1 VWFFFASFFLLHLV
15 AFEHHFSIVF
25 LFSSIIFS
33 FLYFFQMNIFVAKLN
48 FGTSSEDLREAFE
61 AFGEVDS
68 AKVIM
73 DHDTG
78 KSRGFGFVE
87 MPNDDEAQ
95 AAIDALNETDFD
107 GNTIVCK
114 KAEPREGGGGGRGGF
129 GGGGNR
135 GGGGYGGG
143 GGGNRGG
150 GGYGGGGGGNRGGG
164 GYGGGGG
171 GYGGGGGGGNRGG
184 GGYGGGG
191 NRGGYGGGGRDGGG
205 YRDKRDSYGS
215 RDGGGTYGG
224 GGLRDKRD
232 DFGTNDRYK
241 DDDDR
246 Y

>member
-1 VWFFFASFFLLHLV
+1 MCVVFFASFFLLHLV
-15 AFEHHFSIVF
+15 VLEHHFSIVF

-129 GGGGNR
+129 GGGGGGNR
-135 GGGGYGGG
+135 GGGGYGGGGGGNRGGGGYGGGGGGYSGG

-171 GYGGGGGGGNRGG
+171 G
-184 GGYGGGG
+184 

-205 YRDKRDSYGS
+205 YRDKRD
-215 RDGGGTYGG
+215 
-224 GGLRDKRD
+224 

-241 DDDDR
+241 DNDDR

>member
-1 VWFFFASFFLLHLV
+1 
-15 AFEHHFSIVF
+15 
-25 LFSSIIFS
+25 
-33 FLYFFQMNIFVAKLN
+33 MNIFVAKLN

-107 GNTIVCK
+107 GNTIVVK

-129 GGGGNR
+129 GGGGGGNR

-150 GGYGGGGGGNRGGG
+150 GGYGGGGGGNRGAM
-164 GYGGGGG
+164 
-171 GYGGGGGGGNRGG
+171 
-184 GGYGGGG
+184 
-191 NRGGYGGGGRDGGG
+191 GR
-205 YRDKRDSYGS
+205 SEP
-215 RDGGGTYGG
+215 
-224 GGLRDKRD
+224 
-232 DFGTNDRYK
+232 
-241 DDDDR
+241 
-246 Y
+246 

>member
-1 VWFFFASFFLLHLV
+1 
-15 AFEHHFSIVF
+15 
-25 LFSSIIFS
+25 
-33 FLYFFQMNIFVAKLN
+33 MNIFVAKLN

-129 GGGGNR
+129 GGGG
-135 GGGGYGGG
+135 
-143 GGGNRGG
+143 GNRGG
-150 GGYGGGGGGNRGGG
+150 GGYGG
-164 GYGGGGG
+164 
-171 GYGGGGGGGNRGG
+171 
-184 GGYGGGG
+184 GGGG

-205 YRDKRDSYGS
+205 YRDKRD
-215 RDGGGTYGG
+215 
-224 GGLRDKRD
+224 

-241 DDDDR
+241 DNDDR